1 MPDRKGIMQ
10 AESPASHR
18 QPHRLSLAAVL
29 AAVQGIDF
37 LVLAALAAVVGV
49 TAAGNAAAEHK
60 PTAASLS
67 LAFAVVGVLFFAA
80 FALPAFVFAWGLYMR
95 KRWAFWS
102 MAALEGLWL
111 LLTALWLLRGFEVV
125 TLLQIALAGAA
136 LLSLV
141 VGRAAQAASRA

>member
-1 MPDRKGIMQ
+1 MQ
-10 AESPASHR
+10 AEPPAAR
-18 QPHRLSLAAVL
+18 GQPHSLTLAALL

-37 LVLAALAAVVGV
+37 LVLAALAAVVGL
-49 TAAGNAAAEHK
+49 TAAGDAAAEHK

-95 KRWAFWS
+95 NGWAFWS

-111 LLTALWLLRGFEVV
+111 LLTALWLLRGLVVV
-125 TLLQIALAGAA
+125 TLLQIALAGAT

-141 VGRAAQAASRA
+141 AGRAARAASRA